1 MALASGLRHHV
12 AQVPQGLH
20 IKIDKSHIPSL
31 RDGDCGVGLA
41 FSTNIPSLR
50 DGLLRGNL
58 LTGKHRRDG
67 ARPVSTLR
75 RTTPP
80 QTFFAETHAVRL
92 YIAANIPLFWR

>member
-1 MALASGLRHHV
+1 MPAADRLGRK
-12 AQVPQGLH
+12 VPQGLH
-20 IKIDKSHIPSL
+20 IIIDKSHIPSL
-31 RDGDCGVGLA
+31 RDGGYEAGLA

-50 DGLLRGNL
+50 DGLLRRNL

-80 QTFFAETHAVRL
+80 QT
-92 YIAANIPLFWR
+92 